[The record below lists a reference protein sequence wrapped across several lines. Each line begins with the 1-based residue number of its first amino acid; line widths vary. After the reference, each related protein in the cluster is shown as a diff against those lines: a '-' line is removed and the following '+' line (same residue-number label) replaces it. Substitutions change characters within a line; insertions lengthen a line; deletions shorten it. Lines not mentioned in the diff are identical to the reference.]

1 MTKKLIK
8 FAAGT
13 AIAALAL
20 TGCGTADSES
30 QSGAESS
37 TSTENNRPAAASSEG
52 PAQNVRVPQ
61 ESEPLSEKSDEG
73 LKAFAYYWVANNS
86 YAQQTGKTGKLQELS
101 AEDCSYCTNEIEM
114 INKVYKDGGWMAGGD
129 PRVTN
134 IYPEVAKGENTG
146 TALIEYSETGAT
158 IFNSEGKQ
166 TSTVEPKDPTVLTVK
181 ASFADGAWTMDS
193 IKETPDAE
201 LPAE

>member
-1 MTKKLIK
+1 MTKNLIGL
-8 FAAGT
+8 AAGT

-30 QSGAESS
+30 GSS
-37 TSTENNRPAAASSEG
+37 AGNDRPVGASSEG

-61 ESEPLSEKSDEG
+61 ESEPLTEKSEEG
-73 LKAFAYYWVANNS
+73 LKAFAYYWISYNS
-86 YAQQTGKTGKLQELS
+86 YAQQTGKTDKLQELS
-101 AEDCSYCTNEIEM
+101 SGDCTYCADEIDM
-114 INKVYKDGGWMAGGD
+114 IANVYEDGGWMAGGD

-134 IYPEVAKGENTG
+134 VDPDLAKGESTG
-146 TALIEYSETGAT
+146 TALIEYSEIPAT
-158 IFNSEGKQ
+158 IFDSEGNKK
-166 TSTVEPKDPTVLTVK
+166 STVEPKEPTVLTVK
-181 ASFADGAWTMDS
+181 ASFDDGSWTMES